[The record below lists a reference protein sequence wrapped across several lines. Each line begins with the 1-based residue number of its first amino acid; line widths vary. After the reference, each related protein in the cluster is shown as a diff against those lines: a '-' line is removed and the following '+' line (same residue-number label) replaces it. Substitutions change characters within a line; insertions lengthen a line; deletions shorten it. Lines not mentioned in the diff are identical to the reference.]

1 MNLFDLFL
9 KGGIVMW
16 PILLCSIIA
25 LAVIIEKYIVISTA
39 KFNPKELLST
49 IRAALMR
56 GSLDEA
62 EAAASQVK
70 KPIARILTR
79 AISKYNSGL
88 PAIQE
93 SIHNAGKEEI
103 FLLEKR
109 LSVLANIS
117 GIGPMLG
124 FLGTVTGMIAAFQT
138 IQQLGG
144 NVSPSDLASGIWEA
158 MLTTAFGLIV
168 GIPALGFYN
177 HFVDR
182 VNRIVFEMEKTTEE
196 FLEIVLSGS
205 EPQIETEVK
214 VEQKTYFDDSTTS
227 ESAG

>member
-1 MNLFDLFL
+1 M
-9 KGGIVMW
+9 
-16 PILLCSIIA
+16 
-25 LAVIIEKYIVISTA
+25 
-39 KFNPKELLST
+39 
-49 IRAALMR
+49 
-56 GSLDEA
+56 
-62 EAAASQVK
+62 
-70 KPIARILTR
+70 
-79 AISKYNSGL
+79 GL

-93 SIHNAGKEEI
+93 AIHIAGKEEV

-144 NVSPSDLASGIWEA
+144 NVSPADLASGIWEA
-158 MLTTAFGLIV
+158 MITTAFGLIV

-196 FLEIVLSGS
+196 FIEIVLSGS
-205 EPQIETEVK
+205 TKTETNTT
-214 VEQKTYFDDSTTS
+214 EQKTYFDDTA
-227 ESAG
+227 ESGETN

>member
-1 MNLFDLFL
+1 MNLYDLFI
-9 KGGIVMW
+9 KGGLVMW

-25 LAVIIEKYIVISTA
+25 VAVIVEKYLIISFA
-39 KFNPKELLST
+39 KYNPNDLLSS
-49 IRAALMR
+49 IRSALMR
-56 GSLDEA
+56 GNLEEA
-62 EAAASQVK
+62 ENATIAVK
-70 KPIARILTR
+70 KPIARILGK
-79 AISKYNSGL
+79 AISKYKMGL

-93 SIHNAGKEEI
+93 AIHIAGKEEV

-144 NVSPSDLASGIWEA
+144 NVSPADLASGIWEA
-158 MLTTAFGLIV
+158 MITTAFGLIV

-196 FLEIVLSGS
+196 FIEIVLSGS
-205 EPQIETEVK
+205 TKAETNTI
-214 VEQKTYFDDSTTS
+214 EQKTYFDDTA
-227 ESAG
+227 ESGETN

>member
-1 MNLFDLFL
+1 MNLYDLFI
-9 KGGIVMW
+9 KGGLVMW

-25 LAVIIEKYIVISTA
+25 MAVIIEKYLVISFA
-39 KFNPKELLST
+39 RYNPSDLLAN
-49 IRAALMR
+49 IRSALMR
-56 GSLDEA
+56 GDIDDA
-62 EAAASQVK
+62 EKSASSIK
-70 KPIARILTR
+70 KPIARILAK
-79 AISKYNSGL
+79 AISKYKLGL

-93 SIHNAGKEEI
+93 AIHNGGREEV

-117 GIGPMLG
+117 GIAPMLG

-144 NVSPSDLASGIWEA
+144 NVSPSDLASGIWVA

-196 FLEIVLSGS
+196 FIEIILSGS
-205 EPQIETEVK
+205 EK
-214 VEQKTYFDDSTTS
+214 VEVEESPKESKTYFDDT
-227 ESAG
+227 ENN